1 MAGRK
6 RFARKRKSRRRMK
19 MKRGA
24 GAKLVRQAGAGGGS
38 KAFKMETVLSLPISP
53 SNTGLNTCALVNVAL
68 LNILTSTAVSYF
80 TNIVPTTVQLTN
92 FTQLRKLYQE
102 FTCTGV
108 RIKVS
113 LVRNCFDALGTIPVS
128 CEWALDDTAGL

>member
-1 MAGRK
+1 
-6 RFARKRKSRRRMK
+6 MK

-53 SNTGLNTCALVNVAL
+53 APTGLNTCALVNVSL
-68 LNILTSTAVSYF
+68 LNIVAATSVSYF
-80 TNIVPTTVQLTN
+80 TNIVPTTVQLIN
-92 FTQLRKLYQE
+92 FTKLRSLYQE

-108 RIKVS
+108 RLKVT

-128 CEWALDDTAGL
+128 CEWALDDMQPL